1 MPKNFKS
8 LNDFELDLNK
18 DSVKQ
23 GKAFKSHLTSS
34 SSYGKENVFWTLS
47 GITKSDLKD
56 GKLQGQATLKKD
68 GSTKQIFEIAA
79 NSERTQNAT
88 LDVDYFLDPKFKT
101 RVAGDSITIIAKSY
115 DPDKDS
121 SKPWSMNAARTQVK
135 ENILVQ
141 FTIHN
146 GTPGETV
153 FYNVSG
159 KGIDKNDFDL
169 SYARMSGK
177 AKMDNTGKAQIP
189 VMVRNDN
196 KTEGTEDVTVSI
208 FADKAYKK
216 KLSSTEIPIL
226 DTSIETPEQG
236 PTKSKTP
243 SGKQPVWSNKTNKG
257 TWFTLSP
264 SRTEIRENTSTRTR
278 IDSNN
283 KGGLVLYY
291 KTSGNG
297 IDHNDFDLSYART
310 SGEVILNSN
319 GTAFIPHLLR
329 NDNKTEGTENLTI
342 SLYRDKKFKKQVAST
357 TVPVLDTSVQTPE
370 KSPTKSIKPN
380 TKQPQWGGG
389 VLGGEWF
396 TLSPNRSDFQRG
408 EEVSIRVDSDSLPGE
423 VLDWTLSG
431 PDIDETD
438 LDQSKGSGLTG
449 TAEISKNG
457 YSSIGHFFKFD
468 NSTSVNS
475 EVTID
480 LFRENTTKKVAT
492 TSFELIATPAEA
504 EPNKTVIDEGKAMKF
519 KVFTR
524 GVPEGENVY
533 WDVTGLNITDG
544 DFVTPRT
551 GVAIQ
556 DDTQKFQVNF
566 EAAKDFLTEGTEYFK
581 LNLYSDA
588 GRTNLIGSSDEV
600 TIIDTSTTPLQVYD
614 LFSSA
619 ETVQEGKGFK
629 MKVKTKN
636 VDRDEIIYWKGS
648 GPAADENI
656 VYLEDTGLTYGTATL
671 DNSGNA
677 ILQFKTNKNSMISSS
692 AAFNFS
698 IFESSN
704 YITPIGGTAS
714 ITVLES

>member
-1 MPKNFKS
+1 
-8 LNDFELDLNK
+8 
-18 DSVKQ
+18 
-23 GKAFKSHLTSS
+23 
-34 SSYGKENVFWTLS
+34 
-47 GITKSDLKD
+47 
-56 GKLQGQATLKKD
+56 
-68 GSTKQIFEIAA
+68 
-79 NSERTQNAT
+79 
-88 LDVDYFLDPKFKT
+88 
-101 RVAGDSITIIAKSY
+101 
-115 DPDKDS
+115 
-121 SKPWSMNAARTQVK
+121 
-135 ENILVQ
+135 
-141 FTIHN
+141 
-146 GTPGETV
+146 
-153 FYNVSG
+153 
-159 KGIDKNDFDL
+159 
-169 SYARMSGK
+169 
-177 AKMDNTGKAQIP
+177 
-189 VMVRNDN
+189 MV
-196 KTEGTEDVTVSI
+196 
-208 FADKAYKK
+208 
-216 KLSSTEIPIL
+216 
-226 DTSIETPEQG
+226 
-236 PTKSKTP
+236 
-243 SGKQPVWSNKTNKG
+243 
-257 TWFTLSP
+257 
-264 SRTEIRENTSTRTR
+264 
-278 IDSNN
+278 
-283 KGGLVLYY
+283 
-291 KTSGNG
+291 
-297 IDHNDFDLSYART
+297 
-310 SGEVILNSN
+310 LNSN

-370 KSPTKSIKPN
+370 KSPTKSINPN

-408 EEVSIRVDSDSLPGE
+408 EEVSTRIDSDALPGE
-423 VLDWTLSG
+423 VLDWKLSG

-449 TAEISKNG
+449 TTEISKNG
-457 YSSIGHFFKFD
+457 YSSIEHFFKFD

-480 LFRENTTKKVAT
+480 LFRKNTTTKLAT

-581 LNLYSDA
+581 LNLYTDWSP
-588 GRTNLIGSSDEV
+588 NLIGSSDEV
-600 TIIDTSTTPLQVYD
+600 TINDTSTTPLKVYD

-619 ETVQEGKGFK
+619 ETVKEGKGFK

-648 GPAADENI
+648 GPAADEN
-656 VYLEDTGLTYGTATL
+656 VAYFEDTGLTYGTATL

-677 ILQFKTNKNSMISSS
+677 ILQFKTNKNTMTSSS

-704 YITPIGGTAS
+704 YITPISGTAS

>member
-1 MPKNFKS
+1 M
-8 LNDFELDLNK
+8 
-18 DSVKQ
+18 
-23 GKAFKSHLTSS
+23 
-34 SSYGKENVFWTLS
+34 
-47 GITKSDLKD
+47 KD
-56 GKLQGQATLKKD
+56 GNLQGQATLKKD

-101 RVAGDSITIIAKSY
+101 RVAGDSIAIVAKSY

-121 SKPWSMNAARTQVK
+121 SKPWSMNAARSQVK

-141 FTIHN
+141 FTINN

-153 FYNVSG
+153 FYTMSG

-169 SYARMSGK
+169 SYARTSGK

-196 KTEGTEDVTVSI
+196 KTEDTEDLTVSI
-208 FADKAYKK
+208 FADKGYKK
-216 KLSSTEIPIL
+216 KLSSKEIPIL
-226 DTSIETPEQG
+226 DTSVETPEQG

-243 SGKQPVWSNKTNKG
+243 SGKQPVWSNKTDKG

-291 KTSGNG
+291 KTSGKG
-297 IDHNDFDLSYART
+297 IDQNDFDLSYART
-310 SGEVILNSN
+310 KGEVVLNSN

-370 KSPTKSIKPN
+370 KSPTKSINPN

-408 EEVSIRVDSDSLPGE
+408 EEVSTRVDSDALPGE
-423 VLDWTLSG
+423 VLDWKLSG

-449 TAEISKNG
+449 TTEISKNG
-457 YSSIGHFFKFD
+457 YSSIEHFFKFD

-475 EVTID
+475 VVTID
-480 LFRENTTKKVAT
+480 LFRKNTTTKLAT

-551 GVAIQ
+551 GVSIQ

-581 LNLYSDA
+581 LNLYTDA

-600 TIIDTSTTPLQVYD
+600 TINDTSTTPLKVYD

-619 ETVQEGKGFK
+619 ETVKEGKGFK

-636 VDRDEIIYWKGS
+636 VDLDEIIYWKGS
-648 GPAADENI
+648 GPAADEN
-656 VYLEDTGLTYGTATL
+656 VAYFEDTGLTYGTATL

-677 ILQFKTNKNSMISSS
+677 ILQFKTNKNTMTSSS

-704 YITPIGGTAS
+704 YITPISGTAS